1 MKTAEAAAS
10 RRMLGICLGS
20 LAAGMAA
27 AVIAAPAAVA
37 APDCSKPA
45 VDAQVATSQGQIQ
58 GYLNTH
64 PDGQRVLMT
73 AALQPRAQAAA
84 TLQAYAQDNPQEYQ
98 EFTALLAPLGTL
110 QKQCGV
116 QVIPPQYQWAF
127 DQFVGG

>member
-1 MKTAEAAAS
+1 MKIAEAAGT
-10 RRMLGICLGS
+10 RRTLGICFG
-20 LAAGMAA
+20 AITAGLVS

-45 VDAQVATSQGQIQ
+45 VDAQVAQSQGAIQ

-64 PDGQRVLMT
+64 PDGQRMLMT
-73 AALQPRAQAAA
+73 AALQPRPQAAA
-84 TLQAYAQDNPQEYQ
+84 TLQAYAQSNPQEYQ

-127 DQFVGG
+127 DQFVG

>member
-1 MKTAEAAAS
+1 MNIAEAAGP
-10 RRMLGICLGS
+10 RRTLGICLGAVAVG
-20 LAAGMAA
+20 LAS

-45 VDAQVATSQGQIQ
+45 VDAQVAQSQGAIQ

-64 PDGQRVLMT
+64 PDGQRMLMT
-73 AALQPRAQAAA
+73 AALQPRAQASA
-84 TLQAYAQDNPQEYQ
+84 TLQAYAQSNPQEYQ

-127 DQFVGG
+127 DQFVG